1 MVKGLSI
8 FRERLAAFERH
19 FVLIGGAACVEWFAS
34 QDLVFRRT
42 KDLDVVLLIED
53 VDPSFV
59 GALRTFLRE
68 GGYELKERSNGS
80 PVLYRFTKPEND
92 NFPAMIELFSRSAEG
107 LELTDTHEI
116 VPIPVGENP
125 HSLSAILLDDAY
137 YALIQDH
144 QQVSNGLRFVTATA
158 LIPLKANA
166 WLDLTARV
174 QSGEDIDSRDIHKH
188 RNDVFRLAATLPGD
202 PASPLADS
210 VLGDLA
216 LFLEAF
222 PPTDPVWSN
231 IQNAMGSTLARNT
244 TPDSLLATIRTFFRL
259 S

>member
-19 FVLIGGAACVEWFAS
+19 FVLIGGTACVEWFAA
-34 QDLVFRRT
+34 QDLAFRST
-42 KDLDVVLLIED
+42 KDLDVVLLIEN
-53 VDPSFV
+53 VDTVFV
-59 GALRTFLRE
+59 SALRTFLKE
-68 GGYELKERSNGS
+68 GGYEVKERNDGS
-80 PVLYRFTKPEND
+80 PVLYRFTKPENER
-92 NFPAMIELFSRSAEG
+92 FPAIIELFSRSAEG
-107 LELTDTHEI
+107 LELADAQEI

-144 QQVSNGLRFVTATA
+144 QQVSDGLRFVTATA

-166 WLDLTARV
+166 WLDLTARL

-188 RNDVFRLAATLPGD
+188 RNDVFRLAATLPED

-210 VLGDLA
+210 VLADLA
-216 LFLEAF
+216 RFLKAF
-222 PPTDPVWSN
+222 PPTDPVWSS
-231 IQNAMGSTLARNT
+231 IQNAMGPTLARNA
-244 TPDSLLATIRTFFRL
+244 TPDSLLAAIRSFFRL
-259 S
+259 P

>member
-42 KDLDVVLLIED
+42 KDLDVVLLVEN

-59 GALRTFLRE
+59 SALRTFLSE
-68 GGYELKERSNGS
+68 GGYEVKERSDGS
-80 PVLYRFTKPEND
+80 PVLYRFTNPEND
-92 NFPAMIELFSRSAEG
+92 SFPAIIELFSRSAEG
-107 LELTDTHEI
+107 LEVADTHEI

-137 YALIQDH
+137 YALIRDH
-144 QQVSNGLRFVTATA
+144 QHVCNGLRFVTATA

-166 WLDLTARV
+166 WLDLTARL

-188 RNDVFRLAATLPGD
+188 RNDVFRLAATLPEG

-210 VLGDLA
+210 ILADLA
-216 LFLEAF
+216 RFLEAF
-222 PPTDPVWSN
+222 PPLAPVWPN

-244 TPDSLLATIRTFFRL
+244 TPDSLLAAIRTFFRL
-259 S
+259 F

>member
-42 KDLDVVLLIED
+42 KDLDVVLLIEN

-107 LELTDTHEI
+107 LELADTHEI

-216 LFLEAF
+216 RFLEAF
-222 PPTDPVWSN
+222 PPSDPVWSN